1 MQTADAITTFSQ
13 SEKIKGGLIWA
24 SQAVEIYK
32 VLPETD
38 KPGAEKIIKTL
49 VDMVGSEILICKKAA
64 PNELWLEVEKSIDTA
79 MVMINSGV
87 AHDAGYH
94 LTQALTQVTTIGQRS
109 MSILKD
115 NGLL

>member
-1 MQTADAITTFSQ
+1 MEINEAITTFSQ

-24 SQAVEIYK
+24 SQAVELYK
-32 VLPETD
+32 ALPETD

-49 VDMVGSEILICKKAA
+49 VDMVGSEILICKKTA

-87 AHDAGYH
+87 AHEAGYH

-109 MSILKD
+109 MSILK
-115 NGLL
+115 NEGLL

>member
-13 SEKIKGGLIWA
+13 SEKIKAGLIWA
-24 SQAVEIYK
+24 TQVIEIYK
-32 VLPETD
+32 TIPEGD
-38 KPGAEKIIKTL
+38 KPGAEKIIKAI
-49 VDMVGSEILICKKAA
+49 VDMIGSEILICRKSA
-64 PNELWLEVEKSIDTA
+64 PNELWLKVEKSIDTA
-79 MVMINSGV
+79 LVMIHSNV
-87 AHDAGYH
+87 VHEAGYH